1 MFMTSDTLMTSLP
14 LNGLLQFG
22 VNLEIAAKNSSVRKR
37 VNRESSKRIDAAGD
51 NYGTEMVPKIAVV
64 PNDLRDLDDDETGEK
79 QLSKTWTEE
88 ENEYLLSDR
97 ENIDEINYGG
107 HHETTEN
114 GSQLHVANGDL
125 TYDESSDQFVPLLKE
140 HSHDEFD
147 TEITGL
153 GDSSLKEGSFTIGL
167 QVFFPFLIAGFG
179 TVSAGILLDVV
190 QVSRRQGNV

>member
-37 VNRESSKRIDAAGD
+37 VNRESSKRIGE

-97 ENIDEINYGG
+97 VNIDGINCGG
-107 HHETTEN
+107 RHETTK
-114 GSQLHVANGDL
+114 NGDL

-140 HSHDEFD
+140 HRHDEFD

-153 GDSSLKEGSFTIGL
+153 GNSSLKEGSFTIGL

-179 TVSAGILLDVV
+179 TVSAGILLDAV

>member
-37 VNRESSKRIDAAGD
+37 VNRESSKRIGE

-107 HHETTEN
+107 HHETTTN

-179 TVSAGILLDVV
+179 TVSAGILLDAV
-190 QVSRRQGNV
+190 QVSRR

>member
-37 VNRESSKRIDAAGD
+37 VNRESSKRIDGACE

-107 HHETTEN
+107 HHETTK
-114 GSQLHVANGDL
+114 NGDL

-140 HSHDEFD
+140 HRHDEFD
-147 TEITGL
+147 TEISGL

-190 QVSRRQGNV
+190 QVSRR

>member
-37 VNRESSKRIDAAGD
+37 VNRESSKRIDGAGE

-97 ENIDEINYGG
+97 G
-107 HHETTEN
+107 HHETTKN
-114 GSQLHVANGDL
+114 GSQLHVANSDL

-140 HSHDEFD
+140 HRHDEFD
-147 TEITGL
+147 TEISGL

>member
-37 VNRESSKRIDAAGD
+37 VNRESSKRIDGAGE

-88 ENEYLLSDR
+88 ENEYLLSDS

-107 HHETTEN
+107 HHETTKN

-125 TYDESSDQFVPLLKE
+125 TYDESSDQFVPLVKE
-140 HSHDEFD
+140 HCHDEFD